1 MKIPR
6 LGRVAVG
13 TCLGTLCGWCL
24 HALWAEIVARSRSK
38 TRRNQDLQDRN
49 KDTEGFNTDGISCVF
64 GAIESTLACLEQ
76 STQARTPLAVCGGII
91 CTPQAD
97 SGELL
102 ILGMSGMLQTIFGH
116 AKTVS
121 DLLPEAFRPAH
132 LMLTARMFARGSS
145 PASAMHPLNVR
156 VLTQTNT
163 LEDATLRIV
172 SLPAAC
178 ASGRSRSFLVILT
191 LMNERL
197 LDIAN
202 RQEEIVVAHFGGSRK
217 LAREYLR
224 DPSGSLTHASA
235 LPHVMHFECLT
246 ILFLDIKNFTTFVV
260 SNDSEY
266 VAAKLHAFHS
276 RIAAHLRAH
285 RQNLWH

>member
-1 MKIPR
+1 M
-6 LGRVAVG
+6 
-13 TCLGTLCGWCL
+13 
-24 HALWAEIVARSRSK
+24 
-38 TRRNQDLQDRN
+38 QDRN
-49 KDTEGFNTDGISCVF
+49 KDTEGFNTDGISCIF
-64 GAIESTLACLEQ
+64 GAIESTLACIEQ

-156 VLTQTNT
+156 VLTQTNA

-172 SLPAAC
+172 PLPAAC

-260 SNDSEY
+260 SNDGEY